1 MSASVQTCGQPG
13 EHSLIPEKDCSSCS
27 HHHESED
34 NGDTSPEDNSSG
46 DDSQIPHD
54 HHHGCQVVI
63 SFVLPDLQNALFS
76 EFRSPSNFQFVNHR
90 LPDGQPQELD
100 RPPRG

>member
-1 MSASVQTCGQPG
+1 MSASTQTCGQPG
-13 EHSLIPEKDCSSCS
+13 EHSPIPEQDCSSCS

-34 NGDTSPEDNSSG
+34 DSETSPEDDVPE

-54 HHHGCQVVI
+54 HHHCSQGVV
-63 SFVLPDLQNALFS
+63 SFVLPDLQIPLLTNFC
-76 EFRSPSNFQFVNHR
+76 SPSDFQFANHR